1 MTVSRSWLTLGVIP
15 ALLLGLMILPLVLYW
30 GDLPNPL
37 ATHWGFNGEPNGS
50 MPPIALLL
58 VVTVLYVAIYWSV
71 TRVLARTPYEAPS
84 FIAGLFF
91 LGALLAGVVWMA
103 VLANRNQ
110 ASWESADR
118 VGLIQILIV
127 VGVAGAIGLAGWR
140 LAGGKSSER
149 APAPEATPVLDVAQ
163 PDAAIWSSRGNGW
176 VLQVAGLAI
185 LAAALVFW
193 NGASFVLFLVGLLI
207 LAFAEVRATVSHR
220 GVVISL
226 GWLGMPSWTVPMAA
240 ISRAEVETV
249 DAMAYGG
256 WGYRLGP
263 GVRALVTRGGEAL
276 RLVRPDKPDLVL
288 TVDEAATGAGLI
300 NSILGVTKP

>member
-1 MTVSRSWLTLGVIP
+1 
-15 ALLLGLMILPLVLYW
+15 
-30 GDLPNPL
+30 
-37 ATHWGFNGEPNGS
+37 
-50 MPPIALLL
+50 
-58 VVTVLYVAIYWSV
+58 
-71 TRVLARTPYEAPS
+71 
-84 FIAGLFF
+84 
-91 LGALLAGVVWMA
+91 
-103 VLANRNQ
+103 
-110 ASWESADR
+110 
-118 VGLIQILIV
+118 
-127 VGVAGAIGLAGWR
+127 
-140 LAGGKSSER
+140 
-149 APAPEATPVLDVAQ
+149 VAQ